1 MGLAAGIEAR
11 RMTRTERRAA
21 RLAVIAAERE
31 FRQYG
36 YAKRAAL
43 KLNLTQEQVKRL
55 AQGWLICR
63 AK

>member
-1 MGLAAGIEAR
+1 
-11 RMTRTERRAA
+11 MTRTERRAA